1 MKNLNEKMPLANM
14 SPLRIIDQAISG
26 TELTTLANE
35 RFGDMVKAVVDIR
48 RGLMA
53 IGGELHADG
62 ERFLLDNGSRQADVW
77 GINIYPDKT
86 GLDRVEFDSMIN
98 IRPSQG
104 NRTRGITDANTRRLI
119 LDVVHRL
126 TPAR

>member
-1 MKNLNEKMPLANM
+1 M

-62 ERFLLDNGSRQADVW
+62 ERLLLDNGSRQADVW

-104 NRTRGITDANTRRLI
+104 NRTRGITDANTRRFI